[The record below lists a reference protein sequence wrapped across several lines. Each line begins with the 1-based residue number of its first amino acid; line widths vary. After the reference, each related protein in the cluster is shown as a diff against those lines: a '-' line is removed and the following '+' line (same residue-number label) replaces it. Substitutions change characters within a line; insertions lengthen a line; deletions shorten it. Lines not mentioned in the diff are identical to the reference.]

1 MEPLS
6 VAVHALVNIGKV
18 RANQTVAVFGAG
30 MYRISLITI
39 RIIVELS
46 PGPVGLLLLA
56 VAKSF
61 GAKRV
66 ISIDIVQSRLDFA
79 KKYAAT
85 DIYLPLKKAQ
95 DETNI
100 AYSRRNAAEM
110 KTKLGIDDR
119 GDKGVDI
126 VVDASGA
133 EVSIQTSIYL
143 AKEGG
148 WLLANLHRFLSELSL
163 AGTFLQVGMG
173 NAEVTIPM

>member
-6 VAVHALVNIGKV
+6 VAVHALVSIGKV

-30 MYRISLITI
+30 MWSTLL
-39 RIIVELS
+39 LS
-46 PGPVGLLLLA
+46 AVTKFGGILPGPVGLLTLA
-56 VAKSF
+56 VAKAF

-66 ISIDIVQSRLDFA
+66 ISIDIIQSRLDFA

-85 DIYLPLKKAQ
+85 DIYLPSKKAQ

-100 AYSRRNAAEM
+100 AYSHRNATEM
-110 KTKLGIDDR
+110 KTKLGLEDR

-143 AKEGG
+143 AKDGG
-148 WLLANLHRFLSELSL
+148 KLLVN
-163 AGTFLQVGMG
+163 
-173 NAEVTIPM
+173 N

>member
-1 MEPLS
+1 M
-6 VAVHALVNIGKV
+6 
-18 RANQTVAVFGAG
+18 
-30 MYRISLITI
+30 
-39 RIIVELS
+39 
-46 PGPVGLLLLA
+46 GLLILA
-56 VAKSF
+56 VAKAF

-66 ISIDIVQSRLDFA
+66 ISIDIIQSRLDFA

-85 DIYLPLKKAQ
+85 DVYHPLSKRP
-95 DETNI
+95 DETNM

-110 KTKLGIDDR
+110 KTKLGIEDR

-148 WLLANLHRFLSELSL
+148 QRP
-163 AGTFLQVGMG
+163 VD
-173 NAEVTIPM
+173 